1 MKLKELIWETFQEE
15 MVRCILEMAHQ
26 SLARRH
32 EDIWDVIYPEKG
44 EEVKI
49 SKEIRKELQDS
60 EVRLAQAE
68 KVCTEDILTVDVS
81 SLNPAIVEEIKA
93 GIIKGTKELVR
104 HRAAFKDLREIIK
117 EERDKK

>member
-15 MVRCILEMAHQ
+15 VVRCILEMAHQ

-44 EEVKI
+44 KEVKI
-49 SKEIRKELQDS
+49 SKEIRKELHDS

-93 GIIKGTKELVR
+93 GIIKGTKESVR

-117 EERDKK
+117 EELDKK